1 MKYSKWSREGQRVLT
16 SMKGADLKTEERKG
30 GEVVQEGYV
39 TYKRRRSSKRDII
52 IFSSLRM

>member
-16 SMKGADLKTEERKG
+16 SMKGADLKTEEIKG
-30 GEVVQEGYV
+30 GEVVQGYV
-39 TYKRRRSSKRDII
+39 TYKRRRSSKRDTI